1 MPPIEAHVLKAN
13 LTRTWGVFFSRHGRF
28 TPAQIAAMP
37 PLLAG
42 DNVLLCAATASGK
55 TEAALAPLIERYLP
69 PDRPTPRLTLIYLL
83 PTRAL
88 IHDLQNRL
96 AVPLDGL
103 RVSCAVKTRDF
114 NSFDPKRPADLLLTT
129 PESLDS
135 LMAAHAR
142 ALAEV
147 RAVVIDEIH
156 GFDGTVRGDQMR
168 VLLNRLRQ
176 VRAHA
181 LRIGDAEN
189 DAVQYVALSATL
201 SRPASVAARYFPD
214 AQVIQVAGLR
224 VMKADYLALDS
235 GSPAALVDFLNTFRE
250 RGWRKALVF
259 CNTRAEVE
267 HYASALRSARTPFG
281 EAIYV
286 HYSNLSRER
295 RAEIEQA
302 FAHAE
307 AALCFASSTLEL
319 GIDIGTIDLV
329 LLMGPPGSVAS
340 LVQRAGRGGRRQREV
355 ALICIY
361 RTPLE
366 EALFRAL
373 INALGDEEGA
383 APAHFRPSVVIQQ
396 IFSLLKQS
404 PTAALRQRPLVNLFS
419 DVLSEADLNTVLGHL
434 QASGYLIPG
443 RMGEWR
449 AGRQL
454 HRLVDLQ
461 SREQTPLSLYS
472 NIQTGSLSQV
482 KIRHQHTQREIAR
495 VDRQWLMR
503 DGLTLEGR
511 SLQVTW
517 YDGEALWVSTR
528 SEEDAGDY
536 LHYRSTRQVLSYD
549 LTARLSAQLGF
560 PPGTAPIVPYEDGWV
575 WFHWLGDVYGRAL
588 FDLMRFRL
596 AAQATSQPGLC
607 VWLSEPLP
615 AVPLWTEDEVRRYL
629 NDHTSRYESMLALGA
644 YQRLL
649 PITLRRRAVTEQFDV
664 PCFMQATAALRLM
677 ITPET
682 AHESLLSLL

>member
-1 MPPIEAHVLKAN
+1 M
-13 LTRTWGVFFSRHGRF
+13 
-28 TPAQIAAMP
+28 
-37 PLLAG
+37 
-42 DNVLLCAATASGK
+42 
-55 TEAALAPLIERYLP
+55 
-69 PDRPTPRLTLIYLL
+69 
-83 PTRAL
+83 
-88 IHDLQNRL
+88 
-96 AVPLDGL
+96 
-103 RVSCAVKTRDF
+103 
-114 NSFDPKRPADLLLTT
+114 LLTT

-135 LMAAHAR
+135 LMTAHAR
-142 ALAEV
+142 ALAAV

-156 GFDGTVRGDQMR
+156 GFDGTVRGDQLR

-181 LRIGDAEN
+181 FRIGDAES

-214 AQVIQVAGLR
+214 AQVIEVAGGR

-235 GSPAALVDFLNTFRE
+235 GSPAALVDYLNTFRE
-250 RGWRKALVF
+250 HGRRKALVF

-267 HYASALRSARTPFG
+267 HYASVIRSARTPFG

-340 LVQRAGRGGRRQREV
+340 LVQRAGRGGRRQQEM
-355 ALICIY
+355 ALVCIY

-373 INALGDEEGA
+373 IHAQGDEEGA
-383 APAHFRPSVVIQQ
+383 APAHFRPSVVVQQ

-404 PTAALRQRPLVNLFS
+404 PTAALRQRPLVDLFS
-419 DVLSEADLNTVLGHL
+419 DVLSEADLNAVLGQL

-443 RMGEWR
+443 RMREWR

-461 SREQTPLSLYS
+461 SSEQTPLSLYS
-472 NIQTGSLSQV
+472 NIQTGSASQV
-482 KIRHQHTQREIAR
+482 KIRHQHTQRVIAR

-503 DGLTLEGR
+503 DNLTLEGR
-511 SLQVTW
+511 SLQVNW
-517 YDGEALWVSTR
+517 YDGEALWVSSR
-528 SEEDAGDY
+528 SEEEAGDT
-536 LHYRSTRQVLSYD
+536 LRYRSTRQLLSFD
-549 LTARLSAQLGF
+549 LTTRLSAQLGF
-560 PPGTAPIVPYEDGWV
+560 PPGITPVVPYEEGWV

-588 FDLMRFRL
+588 LDLMRFRL
-596 AAQATSQPGLC
+596 AAQETTQPGLC

-615 AVPLWTEDEVRRYL
+615 AIPLWTEDEVRRYL
-629 NDHTSRYESMLALGA
+629 NDHTPRYESMLALGA

-649 PITLRRRAVTEQFDV
+649 PITLRRRAVTEQFDAPRFV
-664 PCFMQATAALRLM
+664 QAMAALRLM
-677 ITPET
+677 ISPDT